1 MKSKIPFTKKMRIIF
16 SDSGMKFK
24 RNIIILPTKISNLI
38 KIFESQPRMLN
49 ANKETGNIFYLWD
62 NLGIYAIKDVKS
74 ETVVEISI
82 AINKDEDQKEFYPF
96 SMFNGDIQIEEF
108 TFNGKTSLLQLEKT
122 NMFISESIPF
132 LEKKLGKYLFD
143 IELGEDDEILNVGFS
158 LY

>member
-1 MKSKIPFTKKMRIIF
+1 MKSELPFTKKPRMIF

-24 RNIIILPTKISNLI
+24 QNIIILPTKISNLI
-38 KIFESQPRMLN
+38 EIFESQPRMLN
-49 ANKETGNIFYLWD
+49 ASKETGNIFYIWD
-62 NLGIYAIKDVKS
+62 NLGIYAIKNVKS

-82 AINKDEDQKEFYPF
+82 AINKDEGQEESYPF

-108 TFNGKTSLLQLEKT
+108 IFNGKTSLLQLEKT
-122 NMFISESIPF
+122 NMFISESLLY

-143 IELGEDDEILNVGFS
+143 IEVGDDDEILNVGFS